1 MTCILIN
8 ESYSLEKIP
17 HDFDNSKNK
26 TKKNF
31 DFEPEAPEERFYY
44 LLQKDEM
51 IYLIIFC
58 AIIN

>member
-1 MTCILIN
+1 MILTIR
-8 ESYSLEKIP
+8 
-17 HDFDNSKNK
+17 K
-26 TKKNF
+26 TKQKKF